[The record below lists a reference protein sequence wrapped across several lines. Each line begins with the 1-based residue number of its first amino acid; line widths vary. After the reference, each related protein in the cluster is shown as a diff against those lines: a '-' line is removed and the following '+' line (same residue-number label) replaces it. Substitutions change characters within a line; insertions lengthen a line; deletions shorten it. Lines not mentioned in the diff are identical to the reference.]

1 MKGLLLKDFYML
13 KNLRAFILFMV
24 IFLIVSAFSS
34 ENMFM
39 LFYPCVLAGIIPVS
53 LLGYDE
59 RSKWDKYSLALPY
72 TREQIVSAKYLMGL
86 IIQLTVLL
94 FAAITQIFYMKNN
107 GGFNGQG
114 FLVLFSTISALSFFT
129 SSISLPFMFKWG
141 VEKGRMVYYI
151 MIGLACGSSVLVAD
165 MFTENIIPTDTATIT
180 FPILTLISIAFF
192 ALSWYL
198 SIVFFRKREF

>member
-86 IIQLTVLL
+86 FIQLTVLV
-94 FAAITQIFYMKNN
+94 FAGVAQIFYMKNN

-114 FLVLFSTISALSFFT
+114 FLILFSTLSALSFFT

-151 MIGLACGSSVLVAD
+151 MIGLACGSSILVAD

-180 FPILTLISIAFF
+180 FPILTLISIAVF

>member
-114 FLVLFSTISALSFFT
+114 FLILFSTLSALSFFT

-165 MFTENIIPTDTATIT
+165 MFTENIIPTDTATVT
-180 FPILTLISIAFF
+180 FPILVLISIAIF

-198 SIVFFRKREF
+198 SIIFFRKREF